1 MKSTEVVEVLRGAVA
16 NTKEAGVKQVSIADL
31 EAFSARLAETV
42 ARTPAD
48 AAAGDAA
55 MEAYRAELSAWV
67 SSRQQDHE
75 HNLEM
80 LRATITTGQSAL
92 KSALLINGGAAVAL
106 LAFIGS
112 AGSAWSSNKIAEALP
127 DISAA
132 LLLYVFG
139 VLAAAVAAGATYLSQ
154 AGYGNEFGKASRCV
168 GYIGHVLAVVGV
180 LASYILFGRASWLA
194 YLGIAS

>member
-92 KSALLINGGAAVAL
+92 KSALLINGGAAAAL
-106 LAFIGS
+106 LAFI
-112 AGSAWSSNKIAEALP
+112 GSAWSSNKIAEALP

-132 LLLYVFG
+132 LLIYVFG
-139 VLAAAVAAGATYLSQ
+139 VLAAAVAAGSTYLSQ

-168 GYIGHVLAVVGV
+168 GYIGHMLAVVGV

-194 YLGIAS
+194 YIGIAN

>member
-1 MKSTEVVEVLRGAVA
+1 MKSTEVIDTLRGAIA
-16 NTKEAGVKQVSIADL
+16 STKETGVKQVSIADL
-31 EAFSARLAETV
+31 EAFAARLAETV
-42 ARTPAD
+42 ARTPPD
-48 AAAGDAA
+48 VAAGEAA

-67 SSRQQDHE
+67 SSRQQNHE

-112 AGSAWSSNKIAEALP
+112 VWSSNKTVEALP
-127 DISAA
+127 EITSA

-139 VLAAAVAAGATYLSQ
+139 VLAAAVAAGATYFSQ
-154 AGYGNEFGKASRCV
+154 AGYGNEFGKASKYV
-168 GYIGHVLAVVGV
+168 GRIGHVLAVLGV
-180 LASYILFGRASWLA
+180 LASYVLFGRASWLA
-194 YLGIAS
+194 FVGLGGC

>member
-1 MKSTEVVEVLRGAVA
+1 MKSIEVVEVLRGAVA

-67 SSRQQDHE
+67 STRQQDHE

-112 AGSAWSSNKIAEALP
+112 SWSSNKIAEALP

-154 AGYGNEFGKASRCV
+154 AGYGNEFGKVSRCV

>member
-16 NTKEAGVKQVSIADL
+16 NTKAAGVKQVSIADL
-31 EAFSARLAETV
+31 EAFSARLVETV

-92 KSALLINGGAAVAL
+92 KSALLINGGAAAAL

-112 AGSAWSSNKIAEALP
+112 AWSSNTIAEALP

-180 LASYILFGRASWLA
+180 LASYILFGWASWLA

>member
-1 MKSTEVVEVLRGAVA
+1 MKSTEVIEALRGAIA
-16 NTKEAGVKQVSIADL
+16 STKDTGVKQVSIADL

-42 ARTPAD
+42 ARTPPD
-48 AAAGDAA
+48 VAAGEAA
-55 MEAYRAELSAWV
+55 MEDYRADLSAWV
-67 SSRQQDHE
+67 SSRQQHHE

-112 AGSAWSSNKIAEALP
+112 VWSSPNTEKALP
-127 DISAA
+127 EISAA

-139 VLAAAVAAGATYLSQ
+139 VLSAAVAAGATYFSQ
-154 AGYGNEFGKASRCV
+154 AGFGHEFGKISRPV
-168 GYIGHVLAVVGV
+168 GHVGRWLAVLGV
-180 LASYILFGRASWLA
+180 FASYVLFGYGSYGSYLA
-194 YLGIAS
+194 FVGFG

>member
-31 EAFSARLAETV
+31 EVFSARLAETV

-92 KSALLINGGAAVAL
+92 RSALLINGGAAAAL

-112 AGSAWSSNKIAEALP
+112 AWSSNRIAEALP

>member
-92 KSALLINGGAAVAL
+92 KSALLINGGAAAAL

-112 AGSAWSSNKIAEALP
+112 AWSSNKIVEALP

-180 LASYILFGRASWLA
+180 LASYTLFGWASWLA

>member
-1 MKSTEVVEVLRGAVA
+1 MKSTEVIEILRGAIA
-16 NTKEAGVKQVSIADL
+16 NSKETGLKQVSILDL
-31 EAFSARLAETV
+31 EEFSARLAETV

-92 KSALLINGGAAVAL
+92 KSALLINGGAAAAL

-112 AGSAWSSNKIAEALP
+112 AWSSNKFGTALP
-127 DISAA
+127 EISAA
-132 LLLYVFG
+132 LLHYVFG
-139 VLAAAVAAGATYLSQ
+139 VLAAAVAAGSTYLSQ
-154 AGYGNEFGKASRCV
+154 AGYGNEFGKTSRCV
-168 GYIGHVLAVVGV
+168 GFIGHVLAVLFV

-194 YLGIAS
+194 YLGIGG

>member
-1 MKSTEVVEVLRGAVA
+1 MKSAEVIEALQGAIA
-16 NTKEAGVKQVSIADL
+16 STKQSGVKQVSVADL

-48 AAAGDAA
+48 VAAGEAA
-55 MEAYRAELSAWV
+55 MEAYRADLSAWV
-67 SSRQQDHE
+67 SSRQQNHE

-106 LAFIGS
+106 LAFIGNV
-112 AGSAWSSNKIAEALP
+112 WSSANTSRVLP
-127 DISAA
+127 EISTA

-139 VLAAAVAAGATYLSQ
+139 VLAAAIAAGATYFSQ
-154 AGYGNEFGKASRCV
+154 AGYGEEFGKASIYV
-168 GYIGHVLAVVGV
+168 GRIGHVLAVLGV
-180 LASYILFGRASWLA
+180 LTSYALFGWASWLA
-194 YLGIAS
+194 FVGVGGV